1 MKRIFQK
8 YFSDFY
14 LRSGGYLPSRP
25 FFHSLYPGD
34 FFQVKNGEMVAL
46 GNIYRKGIIGPERTK
61 FDYGVRLNPSNWN
74 LSSGVTKPYSGREVA
89 TNFDMGEEFQF
100 SKQVLAFK
108 QAGSYLFKGSEP
120 ESVRIANWQDLQDE
134 LIIKLTQTFF
144 SFRELYVVT
153 ECVTTNHW
161 TLAIA
166 SDADAELEIATK
178 NENFGLVDI
187 FGMPEVKTIQSKNME
202 FYHREEKRV
211 PSFFRAK
218 KLITRDE
225 KLQLFISELIQERLN
240 YETWANDFFD
250 YDFFEETNSNPQP
263 RHQTQLHTSVLDMLQ
278 SNQLNSN
285 TALQYFQWGDF
296 NMDDIQKLFMEYGNE

>member
-1 MKRIFQK
+1 M
-8 YFSDFY
+8 
-14 LRSGGYLPSRP
+14 
-25 FFHSLYPGD
+25 
-34 FFQVKNGEMVAL
+34 
-46 GNIYRKGIIGPERTK
+46 
-61 FDYGVRLNPSNWN
+61 
-74 LSSGVTKPYSGREVA
+74 
-89 TNFDMGEEFQF
+89 
-100 SKQVLAFK
+100 
-108 QAGSYLFKGSEP
+108 
-120 ESVRIANWQDLQDE
+120 
-134 LIIKLTQTFF
+134 
-144 SFRELYVVT
+144 
-153 ECVTTNHW
+153 TTNHW